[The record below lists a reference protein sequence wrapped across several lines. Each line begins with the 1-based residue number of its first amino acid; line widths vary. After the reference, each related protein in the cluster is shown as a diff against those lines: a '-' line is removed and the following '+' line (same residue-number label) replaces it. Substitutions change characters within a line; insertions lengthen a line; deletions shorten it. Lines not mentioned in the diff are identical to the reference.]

1 MNQQPLQEFTLRD
14 FRCFREQQ
22 TARLAP
28 LTLLVGEN
36 STGKTSFL
44 AAVRAMLQVG
54 SYHED
59 PDFRAPPYD
68 LGSFREIAYRQAPSG
83 NRGGADSF
91 GLGFKYAGEEIEA
104 ISVDATFTLGD
115 GAAPTLSTVRW
126 SADDVWVR
134 EHREADATRTDM
146 GCSSGAWSLPP
157 LRDPDRRYLYGG
169 DAHAFD
175 RLLRTGV
182 GSGTTGD
189 LNPLHGAGGVLPSE
203 DDHVKLIRLFFEN
216 NAFAS
221 GALAGAPIRSSPLRT
236 YHPGRLVQ
244 HPQGLSV
251 PAYLANMH
259 ARNPDEWQK
268 MKNDLEEFGRT
279 SGLFDEIFVRR
290 LGRHEYEPFQLEVRK
305 WGKRRKGARRNL
317 IDVGYGVSQVL
328 PLLVDLLEPNGSS
341 RLLLQQPEVH
351 LHPSA
356 QAQLGSL
363 LCATAGAQCQLI
375 VETHSDY
382 IVDRILLDLR
392 DKRTDLKP
400 DDVSIL
406 YFERDDLSVTIHSIR
421 IDDEGNVLDAPA
433 GYRGFFRDELK
444 RVIDY

>member
-68 LGSFREIAYRQAPSG
+68 LGSFWEIAYRQAPNG

-91 GLGFKYAGEEIEA
+91 GLGFTYAGEEEA

-126 SADDVWVR
+126 STDDVWVR
-134 EHREADATRTDM
+134 EYREANATFTHM
-146 GCSSGAWSLPP
+146 GCSSGAWGLPP

-169 DAHAFD
+169 NAHAFG

-182 GSGTTGD
+182 GGEMTGD
-189 LNPLHGAGGVLPSE
+189 MTRLHDTGGVLPSE
-203 DDHVKLIRLFFEN
+203 DDHVKLMRLFFEN
-216 NAFAS
+216 NAFTS

-259 ARNPDEWQK
+259 ARSPDDWQK
-268 MKNDLEEFGRT
+268 IKNDLEEFGRT
-279 SGLFDEIFVRR
+279 CGLFDEIFIRR
-290 LGRHEYEPFQLEVRK
+290 LGRYEHEPFQLEVRK

-356 QAQLGSL
+356 QAALASL
-363 LCATAGAQCQLI
+363 LCTIAAEGRQLI
-375 VETHSDY
+375 VETHSEY
-382 IVDRILLDLR
+382 IVDRVRMDIR
-392 DKRTDLKP
+392 DESTVLKP
-400 DDVSIL
+400 EDVSIL
-406 YFERDDLSVTIHSIR
+406 FFERTDLDVHIHSLR
-421 IDDEGNVLDAPA
+421 FDEQGNLLDAPN
-433 GYRGFFRDELK
+433 GYGQFFMDETRRSIGL
-444 RVIDY
+444 

>member
-134 EHREADATRTDM
+134 EHREADATHTDM

-382 IVDRILLDLR
+382 TLDRILLDIR
-392 DKRTDLKP
+392 DKRSDLEP

-406 YFERDDLSVTIHSIR
+406 YFERDDLSITIHSIR
-421 IDDEGNVLDAPA
+421 IDDEGNLLDAPD
-433 GYRGFFRDELK
+433 GYRKFFRDELK